1 MSVTKIKVN
10 QNVTKINPIQTI
22 TKINLLNNV
31 NTVIDD
37 SLGYIRTTFIGTD
50 TMKVIGVVPI
60 NKVINQTILEVTTAG
75 TGTATIGTN
84 ASQGILMSASQNDL
98 SVADMYVNVNNLLM
112 NTNETFNIYFTNN
125 SASGSIT
132 IYYN

>member
-1 MSVTKIKVN
+1 MSVTKVKVE
-10 QNVTKINPIQTI
+10 QKITKINPIQTI

-50 TMKVIGVVPI
+50 TMKEIGVVPI

>member
-1 MSVTKIKVN
+1 VSVTKVKVE
-10 QNVTKINPIQTI
+10 QKVTKINPIQTI
-22 TKINLLNNV
+22 SKINLLNNV

-37 SLGYIRTTFIGTD
+37 SLGYIRTTFNVTD
-50 TMKVIGVVPI
+50 TIKEIGVVPI

-125 SASGSIT
+125 SSSGSVT

>member
-1 MSVTKIKVN
+1 MSVTKVKVE
-10 QNVTKINPIQTI
+10 QKVTKINPIQTI

-50 TMKVIGVVPI
+50 TMKEIGVVPI

-125 SASGSIT
+125 SASGSVT

>member
-1 MSVTKIKVN
+1 MSVTKVKVE
-10 QNVTKINPIQTI
+10 QKVTKINPIQTI

-31 NTVIDD
+31 NTVIEDG
-37 SLGYIRTTFIGTD
+37 LGYIRTTFVGTD
-50 TMKVIGVVPI
+50 TIKVIGVVPI

-125 SASGSIT
+125 SSSGSVT

>member
-1 MSVTKIKVN
+1 MSVTKVKVE
-10 QNVTKINPIQTI
+10 QKVTKINPIQTI

-50 TMKVIGVVPI
+50 TMKEIGVVPI

>member
-1 MSVTKIKVN
+1 MSVTKVKVE
-10 QNVTKINPIQTI
+10 QKITKINPIQTI

-50 TMKVIGVVPI
+50 TMKEIGVVPI

-125 SASGSIT
+125 SSSGSVT

>member
-1 MSVTKIKVN
+1 MSVTKVKVE
-10 QNVTKINPIQTI
+10 QKVTKINPIQTI

-37 SLGYIRTTFIGTD
+37 SLGYIRTTFNGTD
-50 TMKVIGVVPI
+50 TTKEIGVVPI

-125 SASGSIT
+125 SSSGSIT

>member
-1 MSVTKIKVN
+1 MSVTKVKVE
-10 QNVTKINPIQTI
+10 QKVTKINPIQTI

-37 SLGYIRTTFIGTD
+37 SLGYIRTTFVGTD
-50 TMKVIGVVPI
+50 TTKEIGVVPI

-84 ASQGILMSASQNDL
+84 ASQGILMSANQNDL

-125 SASGSIT
+125 SSSGSIT

>member
-1 MSVTKIKVN
+1 VSVTKVKVE
-10 QNVTKINPIQTI
+10 QKITKINPIQTI
-22 TKINLLNNV
+22 SKINLLNNV

-37 SLGYIRTTFIGTD
+37 SLGYIRTTFVGTD
-50 TMKVIGVVPI
+50 TIKEIGVVPI

-125 SASGSIT
+125 SSSGSIT

>member
-1 MSVTKIKVN
+1 MSVTKVKVE
-10 QNVTKINPIQTI
+10 QKVTKINPIQTI

-50 TMKVIGVVPI
+50 TMKEIGVAPI

-125 SASGSIT
+125 SASGSVT

>member
-1 MSVTKIKVN
+1 MSVTKVKVE
-10 QNVTKINPIQTI
+10 QKVTKINPIQTI

-37 SLGYIRTTFIGTD
+37 SLGYIRTTFVGTD

-125 SASGSIT
+125 SSSGSIT

>member
-1 MSVTKIKVN
+1 MSVTKVKVE
-10 QNVTKINPIQTI
+10 QKVTKINPIQTI
-22 TKINLLNNV
+22 SKINLLNNV

-37 SLGYIRTTFIGTD
+37 SLGYIRTTFVGTD
-50 TMKVIGVVPI
+50 TIKEIGVVPI

-125 SASGSIT
+125 SSSGSVT

>member
-1 MSVTKIKVN
+1 MSVTKVKVE
-10 QNVTKINPIQTI
+10 QKVTKINPIQTI

-31 NTVIDD
+31 NTVIED
-37 SLGYIRTTFIGTD
+37 SLGYIRTTFVGTD
-50 TMKVIGVVPI
+50 TIKEIGVVPI

-125 SASGSIT
+125 SSSGSVT

>member
-1 MSVTKIKVN
+1 VSVTKVKVE
-10 QNVTKINPIQTI
+10 QKVTKINPIQTI

-37 SLGYIRTTFIGTD
+37 SLGYIRTTFVGTD
-50 TMKVIGVVPI
+50 TMKEIGVVPI

-125 SASGSIT
+125 SSSGSIT

>member
-1 MSVTKIKVN
+1 MSVTKVKVN

-50 TMKVIGVVPI
+50 TMKEIGVVPI

-125 SASGSIT
+125 SASGSVT

>member
-1 MSVTKIKVN
+1 MSVTKVKVE
-10 QNVTKINPIQTI
+10 QKITKINPIQTI

-37 SLGYIRTTFIGTD
+37 SLGYIRTTFNGTD
-50 TMKVIGVVPI
+50 TMKEIGVVPI

-125 SASGSIT
+125 SSSGSVT

>member
-1 MSVTKIKVN
+1 MSVTKVKVE
-10 QNVTKINPIQTI
+10 QKITKINPIQTI

-37 SLGYIRTTFIGTD
+37 SLGYIRTTFVGTD
-50 TMKVIGVVPI
+50 TIKEIGVVPI

-125 SASGSIT
+125 SSSGSIT

>member
-1 MSVTKIKVN
+1 VSVTKVKVE
-10 QNVTKINPIQTI
+10 QKVTKINPIQSI

-37 SLGYIRTTFIGTD
+37 SLGYIRTTFVGTD
-50 TMKVIGVVPI
+50 TIKEIGVVPI

-84 ASQGILMSASQNDL
+84 ASQGILMNASQNDL

-125 SASGSIT
+125 SSSGSIT

>member
-1 MSVTKIKVN
+1 MSVTKVKVE
-10 QNVTKINPIQTI
+10 QKVTKINPIQTI

-50 TMKVIGVVPI
+50 TMKEIGVVPI

-112 NTNETFNIYFTNN
+112 NTNETFNICFTNN
-125 SASGSIT
+125 SSSGSVT

>member
-1 MSVTKIKVN
+1 MSVTKVKVE
-10 QNVTKINPIQTI
+10 QKVTKINPIQTI

-50 TMKVIGVVPI
+50 TMKEIGVVPI

-112 NTNETFNIYFTNN
+112 NTNQTFNIYFTNN
-125 SASGSIT
+125 SASGSVT

>member
-1 MSVTKIKVN
+1 
-10 QNVTKINPIQTI
+10 
-22 TKINLLNNV
+22 LNNV

-37 SLGYIRTTFIGTD
+37 SLGYIRTTFVGTD
-50 TMKVIGVVPI
+50 TIKEIGVVPI

-125 SASGSIT
+125 SSSGSIT

>member
-1 MSVTKIKVN
+1 VSVTKVKVE
-10 QNVTKINPIQTI
+10 QKVTKINPIQTI

-37 SLGYIRTTFIGTD
+37 SLGYIRTTFVGTD
-50 TMKVIGVVPI
+50 TTKEIGVVPI

-84 ASQGILMSASQNDL
+84 ASQGILMSANQNDL

-125 SASGSIT
+125 SSSGSIT

>member
-1 MSVTKIKVN
+1 VSVTKVKVE
-10 QNVTKINPIQTI
+10 QKVTKINPIQTI

-31 NTVIDD
+31 NTVIED
-37 SLGYIRTTFIGTD
+37 SLGYIRTTFVGTD
-50 TMKVIGVVPI
+50 TIKEIGVVPI

-125 SASGSIT
+125 SSSGSIT

>member
-1 MSVTKIKVN
+1 VSVTKVKVE
-10 QNVTKINPIQTI
+10 QKVTKINPIQTI

-31 NTVIDD
+31 NTVIEDG
-37 SLGYIRTTFIGTD
+37 LGYIRTTFVGTD
-50 TMKVIGVVPI
+50 TIKVIGVVPI

-125 SASGSIT
+125 SSSGSVT

>member
-1 MSVTKIKVN
+1 MSVTKVKVE
-10 QNVTKINPIQTI
+10 QKVTKINPIQTI

-50 TMKVIGVVPI
+50 TMKEIGVVPI

-125 SASGSIT
+125 SSSGRIT

>member
-1 MSVTKIKVN
+1 MSVTKVKVE
-10 QNVTKINPIQTI
+10 QKVTKINPIQTI

-31 NTVIDD
+31 NTVIED
-37 SLGYIRTTFIGTD
+37 SLGYIRTTFVGTD
-50 TMKVIGVVPI
+50 TIKEIGVVPI

>member
-1 MSVTKIKVN
+1 MSVTKVKVE
-10 QNVTKINPIQTI
+10 QKVTKINPIQTI

-50 TMKVIGVVPI
+50 TIKTIGVVPI

-125 SASGSIT
+125 SASGSVT

>member
-1 MSVTKIKVN
+1 MSVTKVKVE
-10 QNVTKINPIQTI
+10 QKVTKINPIQTI

-37 SLGYIRTTFIGTD
+37 SLGYIRTTFVGTD
-50 TMKVIGVVPI
+50 TMKEIGVVLI

-125 SASGSIT
+125 SSSGSIT

>member
-1 MSVTKIKVN
+1 MSVTKVKVE
-10 QNVTKINPIQTI
+10 QKVTKINPIQTI

-50 TMKVIGVVPI
+50 TMKEIGVVPI

-125 SASGSIT
+125 SSSGSIT

>member
-1 MSVTKIKVN
+1 VSVTKVKVE
-10 QNVTKINPIQTI
+10 QKITKINPIQTI

-37 SLGYIRTTFIGTD
+37 SLGYIRTTFVGTD
-50 TMKVIGVVPI
+50 TIKEIGVVPI

-125 SASGSIT
+125 SSSGSIT

>member
-1 MSVTKIKVN
+1 MSVTKVKVE
-10 QNVTKINPIQTI
+10 QKVTKINPIQTI

-125 SASGSIT
+125 SSSGSIT

>member
-1 MSVTKIKVN
+1 MAVTKVKVE
-10 QNVTKINPIQTI
+10 QKVTKINPIQTI

-50 TMKVIGVVPI
+50 TIKTIGVVPI

-98 SVADMYVNVNNLLM
+98 SVADMYVNVNNLLI

-125 SASGSIT
+125 SASGSVT

>member
-1 MSVTKIKVN
+1 VSVTKVKVE
-10 QNVTKINPIQTI
+10 QKVTKINPIQTI

-37 SLGYIRTTFIGTD
+37 SLGYIRTTFVGTD
-50 TMKVIGVVPI
+50 TIKEIGVVPI

>member
-1 MSVTKIKVN
+1 MSVTKVKIEQK
-10 QNVTKINPIQTI
+10 VTKINPIQTI

-50 TMKVIGVVPI
+50 TMKEIGVVPI

-125 SASGSIT
+125 SSSGSIT

>member
-1 MSVTKIKVN
+1 MSVTKVKVE
-10 QNVTKINPIQTI
+10 QKVTKINPIQTI

-37 SLGYIRTTFIGTD
+37 SLGYIRTTFVGTD
-50 TMKVIGVVPI
+50 TIKEIGVVPI

-75 TGTATIGTN
+75 NGTATIGTN

-125 SASGSIT
+125 SSSGSIT

>member
-1 MSVTKIKVN
+1 MSVTKVKVE
-10 QNVTKINPIQTI
+10 QKVTKINPIQSI

-37 SLGYIRTTFIGTD
+37 SLGYIRTTFVGTD
-50 TMKVIGVVPI
+50 TMKEIGVVPI

-125 SASGSIT
+125 SSSGSIT

>member
-1 MSVTKIKVN
+1 VSVTKVKVE
-10 QNVTKINPIQTI
+10 QKITKINPIQTI

-37 SLGYIRTTFIGTD
+37 SLGYIRTTFVGTD
-50 TMKVIGVVPI
+50 TMKEIGVVPI

-125 SASGSIT
+125 SSSGSIT

>member
-1 MSVTKIKVN
+1 MSVTKVKVE
-10 QNVTKINPIQTI
+10 QKVTKINPIQTI

-125 SASGSIT
+125 SASGSVT

>member
-37 SLGYIRTTFIGTD
+37 SLGYIRTTFNGTD
-50 TMKVIGVVPI
+50 TMKEIGVVPI

-125 SASGSIT
+125 SSSGSIT